1 MSAVRPMLAAP
12 RSPSTALEAVK
23 NATGGFDVDAFHV
36 MDERDNALIADEILN
51 GAGSSKFVYDFKIA
65 GGGNVSGITV
75 IGARHLAAHYGALKH
90 RLVASVQKT
99 GRLFQFTSF
108 PAEGMPM
115 SVSCA
120 VIPDLED
127 EPDFYGAVVEIQ
139 DVKTGNSIQIE
150 RRENRF
156 EKKSGGGEFER
167 QHYATIAQSKAYRNA
182 ILALIPQD
190 VQLRWKEQMLKLGKN
205 ETITGSV
212 IEEKRSGIL
221 KFATKNALPVDR
233 QALGD
238 LGMDQ
243 ISGLSEAAKE
253 NVGAFVN
260 AAKALGILTEQGDPE
275 TGELPPKT
283 AQIEHKQKV
292 PAPDKKAEPAKAE
305 AAKDGT
311 AADALATQ
319 QQGQSEPDGRPAPP
333 RLFSDE

>member
-1 MSAVRPMLAAP
+1 MSVARPMLATP
-12 RSPSTALEAVK
+12 RSSSTALEAVK

-65 GGGNVSGITV
+65 GGGQVSGITV

-108 PAEGMPM
+108 PAESMPM
-115 SVSCA
+115 NVSCA

-156 EKKSGGGEFER
+156 EKRSGGGGEFER

-190 VQLRWKEQMLKLGKN
+190 VQIRWKEQMLKLGKN
-205 ETITGSV
+205 ETITSSV

-233 QALGD
+233 QALGE

-260 AAKALGILTEQGDPE
+260 AAKALGILVEQHDPE
-275 TGELPPKT
+275 TGELPAKTT
-283 AQIEHKQKV
+283 AQIENKAKV
-292 PAPDKKAEPAKAE
+292 PEKKADQSKADPAKAE
-305 AAKDGT
+305 NTK
-311 AADALATQ
+311 ADAPANKQ
-319 QQGQSEPDGRPAPP
+319 QSEPDGRPTPP
-333 RLFSDE
+333 ALFGDE